1 MHSWLASLAS
11 PASVALV
18 QVNILEA
25 KNQLSRLVKAAAA
38 GREIVIASNGKP
50 MAKLVPLAPRRR
62 LGGWRAIDLTQAQ
75 IDAAFTGEVEERVA
89 RSVRGKR

>member
-1 MHSWLASLAS
+1 MASHATVAS
-11 PASVALV
+11 TM

-50 MAKLVPLAPRRR
+50 MAKLVPITPTRR
-62 LGGWRAIDLTQAQ
+62 LGSWRSLKLSQSQ
-75 IDAAFTGEVEERVA
+75 IDAAFTPEIDERVA
-89 RSVRGKR
+89 RALRGKA

>member
-1 MHSWLASLAS
+1 
-11 PASVALV
+11 V

-50 MAKLVPLAPRRR
+50 VAKLVPLASRRR
-62 LGGWRAIDLTQAQ
+62 LGGWRAIEMSQAQ
-75 IDAAFTGEVEERVA
+75 VDAAFTPGVEERVA
-89 RSVRGKR
+89 GSLRGKR

>member
-1 MHSWLASLAS
+1 M
-11 PASVALV
+11 

-50 MAKLVPLAPRRR
+50 MAKLVPLTPRRR
-62 LGGWRAIDLTQAQ
+62 LGSWRTLKLSQAQ
-75 IDAAFTGEVEERVA
+75 IDAAFTPEVDEIVA
-89 RSVRGKR
+89 RSLRGKR

>member
-1 MHSWLASLAS
+1 M
-11 PASVALV
+11 

-50 MAKLVPLAPRRR
+50 MAKLVPLMPRRR
-62 LGGWRAIDLTQAQ
+62 LGSRRALKLSQAQ
-75 IDAAFTGEVEERVA
+75 IDAAFTPEVEGVVA
-89 RSVRGKR
+89 RSLRGKR